1 MNKGICKA
9 CNTKTV
15 QLSTMFNGWP
25 LPLFGELSA
34 EAQVAFWQADT
45 KDKAGVMTK
54 LSLDLTEVREKR
66 ESEKK
71 GGKFL
76 PLSVYATMGYGEAE
90 LANIAKNCTR
100 EFDETLDCDT
110 FRLDVKELVHEQVKS
125 EVQKELLSLRDSSL
139 RGKLSHYRSP
149 LKGKRKRSSSSSNS
163 SNSSSSSGSSA
174 ADPRKN
180 KGKLAAKAKKEA
192 RREAVKTAAAKKEAA
207 TQKQAML
214 LEAKRNKIAA
224 SKEEKAAK
232 AAAAKEAK
240 AQAKQDQKDSISP
253 NRLCM

>member
-1 MNKGICKA
+1 
-9 CNTKTV
+9 
-15 QLSTMFNGWP
+15 MFNGWP

-54 LSLDLTEVREKR
+54 LSFDLTEVREKR

-110 FRLDVKELVHEQVKS
+110 FRLDVKELVHEKVKS

-149 LKGKRKRSSSSSNS
+149 LKDKRKRSSSSNSSNSNS
-163 SNSSSSSGSSA
+163 SNSSSSSRSAA
-174 ADPRKN
+174 ADPRKT
-180 KGKLAAKAKKEA
+180 KAKMVAKTKKEA
-192 RREAVKTAAAKKEAA
+192 RKQAAAKAEASR
-207 TQKQAML
+207 QKKSML
-214 LEAKRNKIAA
+214 LEAKRNQIAA

>member
-1 MNKGICKA
+1 
-9 CNTKTV
+9 
-15 QLSTMFNGWP
+15 MFNGWP

-34 EAQVAFWQADT
+34 EAQAAFWQADT

-54 LSLDLTEVREKR
+54 LSFDLTEVREKR

-71 GGKFL
+71 CGKFL

-110 FRLDVKELVHEQVKS
+110 FRLDVKELVHEKVKS

-192 RREAVKTAAAKKEAA
+192 RREAAKTAAAKKE
-207 TQKQAML
+207 KQAML